1 MISWTSFKNS
11 ITIKTRIENESF
23 AGDAFMRHPIFL
35 YLYIFQSLTMKS
47 KDMLN

>member
-1 MISWTSFKNS
+1 MISWTSFKIS
-11 ITIKTRIENESF
+11 IIINTRIENESF